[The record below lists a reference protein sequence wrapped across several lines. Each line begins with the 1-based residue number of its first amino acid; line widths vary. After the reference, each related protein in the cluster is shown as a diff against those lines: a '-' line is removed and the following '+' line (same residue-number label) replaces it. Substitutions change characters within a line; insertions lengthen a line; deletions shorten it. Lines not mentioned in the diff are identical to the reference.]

1 MERKVDDQH
10 SERTISRERSS
21 NTKCL
26 DQDSKRLHRATNP
39 IAVPSRASL
48 Q

>member
-1 MERKVDDQH
+1 MESKVDDQH
-10 SERTISRERSS
+10 SERTISRERSR

-26 DQDSKRLHRATNP
+26 DQDSKRVLIVTNP
-39 IAVPSRASL
+39 IAVPSRTSL